1 MVIYVIYICIYVCMG
16 FNNPEENCPQYLPIT
31 IPGMFPY
38 LFKNTRC
45 IKEEEKV
52 FFFTL
57 Y

>member
-1 MVIYVIYICIYVCMG
+1 MCIYVCMG

-45 IKEEEKV
+45 VKEEKV